1 MNITKI
7 DQGYSK
13 FSFVLTERLT
23 TARETYDIMLKL
35 NTEQETGGE
44 FDTLLDNLNVIC
56 KDKDF
61 EIYVHPDLFTGR
73 LDVILELFVT
83 ISLGKTTDVKDVDNE
98 LVLGSILKEIKQHF
112 NVYYHNRPDY
122 VDSDVIKLYFRN
134 Y

>member
-7 DQGYSK
+7 DRGYSK

-23 TARETYDIMLKL
+23 TARDTYDIMLKL
-35 NTEQETGGE
+35 NTEQETSGE
-44 FDTLLDNLNVIC
+44 FNILMGNLEDIS

-61 EIYVHPDLFTGR
+61 EIYVHTDMFTGR
-73 LDVILELFVT
+73 EDVILELLVT

-98 LVLGSILKEIKQHF
+98 LVLGSVLKEIKQHF

-122 VDSDVIKLYFRN
+122 VDSDVIKSYFRN